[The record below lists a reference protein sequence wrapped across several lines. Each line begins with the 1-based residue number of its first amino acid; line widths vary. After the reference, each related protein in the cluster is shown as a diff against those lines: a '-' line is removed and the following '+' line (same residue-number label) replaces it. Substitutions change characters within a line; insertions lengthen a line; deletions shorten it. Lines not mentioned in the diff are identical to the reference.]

1 MSNDLKATI
10 VEKCAR
16 DWEPKHHTFTQRI
29 ERLYDVWNPKGRPS
43 AKGLRATTEA
53 FQEIIADAIR
63 DDARLR
69 ALGAAWSS
77 SRVNTT
83 DGRIINTKTLNWVF
97 KMSERNVHA
106 FYPGEPA
113 DLLLAQGGIMI
124 AELNDYLAGK
134 GRSLKTT
141 GASNGQTIAGAMST
155 GTHGAALDVGPIPNF
170 VVGIHLITGPDRHVW
185 LERASYPV
193 VTDAFPDRFGAEL
206 IRDDTLFDAALVSFG
221 SFGIIQAVMIETE
234 EIFLLEATRRRMPF
248 DETLKH
254 TLDTLDFSTLPT
266 PHPGERPYHLEV
278 VRNPYDEEGLAYVTT
293 MYKRPYRED
302 YPRIDFSAGKYR
314 PGDDAAGFI
323 GELLD
328 TVPRLIPTALNALIG
343 PLYGEYELKVGK
355 LGEIFYNTTNR
366 GKSAACSLGIPL
378 SMASTAM
385 ERALAVHEERGPIAA
400 TVALRFV
407 KASKALLGFQTQ
419 APTMCIVD
427 LDGVLS
433 DRTVNFFEGVWEAF
447 EEDGIPYTMHWGK
460 LNGILDEARV
470 RQKYGSAVED
480 WIAARHTLLDE
491 ASRRVF
497 TNGFMERCGLAG

>member
-10 VEKCAR
+10 VEKGAR

-53 FQEIIADAIR
+53 FQEIIAEAVR
-63 DDARLR
+63 DGARLR
-69 ALGAAWSS
+69 ALGGAWSS

-193 VTDAFPDRFGAEL
+193 VTDAFPERFGAEL
-206 IRDDTLFDAALVSFG
+206 IRDDTLFDAAVVSFG

-254 TLDTLDFSTLPT
+254 TLNTLDFSRLPT

-433 DRTVNFFEGVWEAF
+433 DRMVNFFEGVWEAF